1 MNTFSRKTT
10 VLVFKDDAAIFY
22 LIFAS
27 SCDLDVEE
35 SDLRRNKWAN
45 VSAVLLAVEKNL
57 KTIILIFI
65 LIWRTSVIQ
74 FYFIFC

>member
-35 SDLRRNKWAN
+35 SDLRRNK
-45 VSAVLLAVEKNL
+45 
-57 KTIILIFI
+57 
-65 LIWRTSVIQ
+65 
-74 FYFIFC
+74 